1 MKFLEVIC
9 PNCKKKFNYYSSE
22 FRPFCTE
29 RCRLI
34 DLGQWLNESYTVP
47 VTKLSQEEAEQLEQ
61 IIHEKIE
68 SENNKQ
74 NHNKNKEDDEDDFS
88 Y

>member
-1 MKFLEVIC
+1 MKTLNVTC
-9 PNCKKKFNYYSSE
+9 PNCKKTFNYYSSE

-47 VTKLSQEEAEQLEQ
+47 VVKLSQEEAEQLEQ
-61 IIHEKIE
+61 LIHEKNE
-68 SENNKQ
+68 DQ
-74 NHNKNKEDDEDDFS
+74 NSDEEH
-88 Y
+88 

>member
-1 MKFLEVIC
+1 MKFLEVTC

-74 NHNKNKEDDEDDFS
+74 NHHKNKEDDEDDFS